1 MIKKLF
7 TLFTLSALLC
17 AATGCSSS
25 DDEPV
30 KQRQPVVLKGE
41 IFALDSDVATVWSG
55 GQAVGVYMVKKGTN
69 EVIDGYANKKH
80 FADNRGVTGYLVPA
94 DNVPMYLPDDG
105 TEVDYRVYYPY
116 DPEVKTDADVSTR
129 SYLESAYCE
138 VIVDK
143 NTAPDG
149 FLYSRN
155 SNYSTAQKES
165 VIQLKSMLSVVNLQ
179 VECPADTKSLTA
191 TIKGTAT
198 KGLFDLMEGQFVKRE
213 VEVEKELPMKGTKE
227 STSESTTFTMEAV
240 ILSGLVE
247 MQSFLEILSVNTQ
260 NEVTTYDPL
269 PLAQII
275 EVDKTDNVAE
285 ENTQYNVS
293 AQITEGSNQITT
305 KLLDKSSIVILKWVE
320 DEEDPI
326 GGVARPEK

>member
-116 DPEVKTDADVSTR
+116 DPEVKTDADASTR
-129 SYLESAYCE
+129 SYLESAYTE
-138 VIVDK
+138 VIVDI
-143 NTAPDG
+143 NTEPDG
-149 FLYSRN
+149 FLYCRN
-155 SNYSTAQKES
+155 SKYSTGQKES
-165 VIQLKSMLSVVNLQ
+165 VIQLKSMLSVVSIQ
-179 VECPADTKSLTA
+179 FECPADTKSLTA

-198 KGLFDLMEGQFVKRE
+198 KGLFDLMEGQFVNRI
-213 VEVEKELPMKGTKE
+213 VEENKPLKMTGTKE
-227 STSESTTFTMEAV
+227 STPESTTFTMQSV
-240 ILSGLVE
+240 ILSGEVE
-247 MQSFLEILSVNTQ
+247 EKAEIEITTTNTQ
-260 NEVTTYDPL
+260 NETTTYSPL
-269 PLAQII
+269 PLNQTI
-275 EVDKTDNVAE
+275 EVHETDNKAE
-285 ENTQYNVS
+285 ENTQYNVT
-293 AQITEGSNQITT
+293 AQITEGKSEITT
-305 KLLDKSSIVILKWVE
+305 EVTSKSSIVVLKWVE
-320 DEEDPI
+320 DDEEG
-326 GGVARPEK
+326 GGVARPETK

>member
-41 IFALDSDVATVWSG
+41 IFALGSDVATVWSG

-116 DPEVKTDADVSTR
+116 DPEVKTDADASTR
-129 SYLESAYCE
+129 GYLEPAYCE
-138 VIVDK
+138 VIIDEQ
-143 NTAPDG
+143 TSPDG

-155 SNYSTAQKES
+155 SNYSTAQKET

-227 STSESTTFTMEAV
+227 STSESTTFKMVAV

-247 MQSFLEILSVNTQ
+247 IHSFLEILSVNTQ